1 MVKKSKLGYSMRI
14 SGISLRESGIR
25 LWIPNNRVQG
35 HRELIM
41 LARHTEGPPFI
52 MYVVFYF
59 HHMPLSS

>member
-1 MVKKSKLGYSMRI
+1 MRI